1 MPVIG
6 SALFLLWLL
15 AAIVSL
21 VCIRDVF
28 SPDKLI
34 ITALGVFFADI
45 YVSPYSEE
53 VLLSYVLLVLAFITT
68 VIVLA
73 PTVRHIDVQVD
84 QFQRPRTD
92 SPSKT
97 LAVGHGFFWAISV
110 PALAAQVAMIANFGG
125 FEGYINVLAMRV
137 IEFQGLGWLTAIIQ
151 TFAIVD
157 LVYFAF
163 VVTRRQPQRAAWKI
177 YSLHLLV
184 FVILALLTGSR
195 GSLLVN
201 FVLMAMIHHHLVK
214 QARLRWLVMVAVST
228 LLVASVLEV
237 AREGVSIGDDGLTTG
252 LSEINAAESNVGLAW
267 TAYGTTPLE
276 LVLDAQYVNKH
287 YGFTYLTW
295 FTNMVPRA
303 FWPDKPDSG
312 GVVLTKEYTGD
323 AWGGSSH
330 LSTGILPEAIINF
343 GQVTGLVVGI
353 LQLVLILSVLL
364 VLYTRYKKRFA
375 RRGRY
380 AFIDGVRFCYINWAM
395 MGLIVGEFTN
405 IMLTLTA
412 QLFTVWV
419 TFAAIRF
426 GESHWSGARAAA
438 GIKGITIA

>member
-6 SALFLLWLL
+6 SVLFSLWLL

-34 ITALGVFFADI
+34 VTALGVFFADI
-45 YVSPYSEE
+45 FVTPYSNE
-53 VLLSYVLLVLAFITT
+53 VLFAYILLVLAFITT
-68 VIVLA
+68 IIVLA
-73 PTVRHIDVQVD
+73 PTVRHISVQIG

-92 SPSKT
+92 SPRKT
-97 LAVGHGFFWAISV
+97 LTISHGFFWAISV
-110 PALAAQVAMIANFGG
+110 PALTAQIAMIANFGG
-125 FEGYINVLAMRV
+125 IEGYINVLAMRV

-163 VVTRRQPQRAAWKI
+163 VVTRRQPQRATRVF

-214 QARLRWLVMVAVST
+214 QARLRWLVMVAAT
-228 LLVASVLEV
+228 ALLVASVLEV

-252 LSEINAAESNVGLAW
+252 LSEVNAAESNVGLAW
-267 TAYGTTPLE
+267 TTYGTTPLE
-276 LVLDAQYVNKH
+276 LVLDAPYVNKH

-303 FWPDKPDSG
+303 LWPDKPDSG

-343 GQVTGLVVGI
+343 GQIAGLLFGI
-353 LQLVLILSVLL
+353 LQLVLILSVLIA
-364 VLYTRYKKRFA
+364 LYARYKKRFA

-412 QLFTVWV
+412 QLFTVWL
-419 TFAAIRF
+419 TLGAIRF
-426 GESHWSGARAAA
+426 GESHGSGTRGAA
-438 GIKGITIA
+438 